1 MLKNELHDIL
11 LGLVYSWDSDPRA
24 RRILKIIQE
33 YVSNE
38 KLNQLPKTKVQELS
52 FHVFAYFRLL
62 KTVPYGENIP
72 NHIKLSSEFLMKS
85 LGWNKSN

>member
-33 YVSNE
+33 YVS
-38 KLNQLPKTKVQELS
+38 LEL
-52 FHVFAYFRLL
+52 V
-62 KTVPYGENIP
+62 
-72 NHIKLSSEFLMKS
+72 SEFLMTSVGLKRPNNFFAPYTEKS
-85 LGWNKSN
+85 